1 MSQIARA
8 LKHERIRLEMRTVPL
23 STEESAAL
31 GPRAT
36 RELKERVLDEIAA
49 LLDATAP
56 IGSRKR
62 LFDDLVHRERKAS
75 TATGR
80 GLAIPH
86 VRTMNVKEPIVAF
99 LRSTP
104 GLDFAAPDDRPVHV
118 FLVLVAPPWDDRLYL
133 KFYREAADLFLRDGA
148 LETLLA
154 ARTESDVLAFFRSV
168 PDEGSL
174 ER

>member
-8 LKHERIRLEMRTVPL
+8 LRNERIRLEMKTLPL
-23 STEESAAL
+23 SAEERDAL

-36 RELKERVLDEIAA
+36 RVIKERVLDEIAT
-49 LLDATAP
+49 LLDETAP

-75 TATGR
+75 TAAGG

-104 GLDFAAPDDRPVHV
+104 GLDFASPDGRPTHV
-118 FLVLVAPPWDDRLYL
+118 FLVLVAPPWDDRVYL
-133 KFYREAADLFLRDGA
+133 KFYREAADLFLRAGA
-148 LETLLA
+148 LEALLTA
-154 ARTESDVLAFFRSV
+154 KTESEVLGFFRRGESH
-168 PDEGSL
+168 EM
-174 ER
+174 